1 MQRHWYIAD
10 MSQLFTEVE
19 DPFLPP
25 APTKWPT
32 ILGWIMLILGG
43 LGIIQAI
50 WGFANKSL
58 EVETYQGLPD
68 WMVAAFRM
76 MLICGTAAT
85 TLGALS
91 GWYLRKKMRRGY
103 SMAKWWVVL
112 ALVINVAGLTMQITK
127 RDDMQ
132 AWMKRTMLAQLEKQN
147 LPTQQFT
154 PEMIKGIWYAQAGC
168 GGLLGILPPLVFGIF
183 LLGAKRKEEVA
194 LWTH

>member
-1 MQRHWYIAD
+1 
-10 MSQLFTEVE
+10 MSQIFSEVE
-19 DPFLPP
+19 DPFLPQ

-32 ILGWIMLILGG
+32 ILGWIMLIWGV

-58 EVETYQGLPD
+58 AVETYQGLPD

-76 MLICGTAAT
+76 IVICGTAVT
-85 TLGALS
+85 ILGALS
-91 GWYLRKKMRRGY
+91 GWYLRKNRLRGY

-112 ALVINVAGLTMQITK
+112 CLVLIVVGLAIQISN
-127 RDDMQ
+127 RDDTQ
-132 AWMKRTMLAQLEKQN
+132 AWLKRTMLAQLEKQN

>member
-1 MQRHWYIAD
+1 
-10 MSQLFTEVE
+10 MSQIFSEVE
-19 DPFLPP
+19 DPFLPQ

-32 ILGWIMLILGG
+32 ILGWIMLIWGV

-58 EVETYQGLPD
+58 AVETYQGLPD

-76 MLICGTAAT
+76 IVICGTAVSI
-85 TLGALS
+85 LGALS
-91 GWYLRKKMRRGY
+91 GWYLRKKRLRGY

-112 ALVINVAGLTMQITK
+112 CLVLIVGGLAIQITN

-132 AWMKRTMLAQLEKQN
+132 AWLKRTMLAQLEKQN
-147 LPTQQFT
+147 QPTQQVT

-168 GGLLGILPPLVFGIF
+168 AGLLGIVPPLVIGVF
-183 LLGAKRKEEVA
+183 LLGSKRRAEVA
-194 LWTH
+194 TWTH

>member
-1 MQRHWYIAD
+1 
-10 MSQLFTEVE
+10 MSQLFTEIE
-19 DPFLPP
+19 DPFLPQE
-25 APTKWPT
+25 PTKWPA
-32 ILGWIMLILGG
+32 ILGWIMLIWGV

-68 WMVAAFRM
+68 WIVAAIRM
-76 MLICGTAAT
+76 ILICGTSVT
-85 TLGALS
+85 IIGVFS

-103 SMAKWWVVL
+103 SLAKCWVVL
-112 ALVINVAGLTMQITK
+112 ALVINVAGLTIQITN
-127 RDDMQ
+127 RDDIQ

-147 LPTQQFT
+147 QPTQQFT